1 MIPLKLRLK
10 DLAGPAGMGLF
21 ILAVQIIS
29 LVLAAPLTSYDLKA
43 FDNPQSLWNP
53 VFYIVLIIVFS
64 AVLLII
70 IKFNIRWIISLFI
83 VFAVFSTLIYVL
95 FGVGV
100 MLFPEQSKAT
110 FSLVDVDIPVIVIP
124 VVLASLV
131 LTALMVV
138 YPEWYIV
145 DAVGILT
152 AAGASALFGISL
164 SIVPTVILLVLL
176 AVYDFI
182 AVYKTKHMVKLAEG
196 VMDLKLPILFVL
208 PRKLNYSYVRSK
220 MQKLEPGKEREAY
233 FMGLGDAVMPT
244 ILAVSANAFL
254 KAPAIGFVN
263 VPALGTIVG
272 TLVSY
277 AVLMYFVMKGKP
289 QAGLPFLCTGAIVG
303 FLLGCAAVGLN
314 PFF

>member
-1 MIPLKLRLK
+1 LKLRLI
-10 DLAGPAGMGLF
+10 DLAGPVGMALF
-21 ILAVQIIS
+21 ILAVQIVALL
-29 LVLAAPLTSYDLKA
+29 LVSPLTSYDLKA
-43 FDNPQSLWNP
+43 FENPQSVWNP
-53 VFYIVLIIVFS
+53 LFYIALIVVFS

-70 IKFNIRWIISLFI
+70 IKFNMKWIIQAFM

-95 FGVGV
+95 FGTG
-100 MLFPEQSKAT
+100 T
-110 FSLVDVDIPVIVIP
+110 LVLPGLTWEI
-124 VVLASLV
+124 VLAASVIISIL

-138 YPEWYIV
+138 YPEWYVV
-145 DAVGILT
+145 DAVGIMV

-164 SIVPTVILLVLL
+164 SVVPTIILLILL

-182 AVYKTKHMVKLAEG
+182 AVYKTKHMIKLAEG

-208 PRKLNYSYVRSK
+208 PRRLDYSYVRSK

-244 ILAVSANAFL
+244 VLAVSATAFMTNVPRIGFTNM
-254 KAPAIGFVN
+254 PAIGV
-263 VPALGTIVG
+263 IIG

-289 QAGLPFLCTGAIVG
+289 QAGLPFLCTGAIIG
-303 FLLGCAAVGLN
+303 FLLGCLAIGVN

>member
-1 MIPLKLRLK
+1 M
-10 DLAGPAGMGLF
+10 ALF
-21 ILAVQIIS
+21 ILAVQILS
-29 LVLAAPLTSYDLKA
+29 LLLVAPLTSYDLKA
-43 FDNPQSLWNP
+43 FENPQSVWNP

-64 AVLLII
+64 AVLLVI
-70 IKFNIRWIISLFI
+70 IKFNLRWIIQLFMI
-83 VFAVFSTLIYVL
+83 FAVFSTLIYVL
-95 FGVGV
+95 FGV
-100 MLFPEQSKAT
+100 AT
-110 FSLVDVDIPVIVIP
+110 LLLPGLTWE
-124 VVLASLV
+124 VVLAASVLISIL

-145 DAVGILT
+145 DSVGILV

-164 SIVPTVILLVLL
+164 SVIPTIILLVLL

-182 AVYKTKHMVKLAEG
+182 AVCKTKHMIKLAEG

-220 MQKLEPGKEREAY
+220 TQKLEPGKEREAY

-244 ILAVSANAFL
+244 VLAVSASAFL
-254 KAPAIGFVN
+254 AVPKIFGFTNVPAIGV
-263 VPALGTIVG
+263 IIG
-272 TLVSY
+272 TLLSY

-303 FLLGCAAVGLN
+303 FLAGCAAIGFN

>member
-1 MIPLKLRLK
+1 MKLRLA
-10 DLAGPAGMGLF
+10 DLAGPAGMALF
-21 ILAVQIIS
+21 ILAVQILS
-29 LVLAAPLTSYDLKA
+29 LLLVAPLTSYDLKA
-43 FDNPQSLWNP
+43 FENPQSVWNP

-64 AVLLII
+64 AVLLVI
-70 IKFNIRWIISLFI
+70 IKFNLRWIIQLFMI
-83 VFAVFSTLIYVL
+83 FAVFSTLIYVL
-95 FGVGV
+95 FGV
-100 MLFPEQSKAT
+100 AT
-110 FSLVDVDIPVIVIP
+110 LLLPGLTWE
-124 VVLASLV
+124 VVLAASVLISIL

-145 DAVGILT
+145 DSVGILV

-164 SIVPTVILLVLL
+164 SVIPTIILLVLL

-182 AVYKTKHMVKLAEG
+182 AVYKTKHMIKLAEG

-208 PRKLNYSYVRSK
+208 PRKLDYSYVRSK
-220 MQKLEPGKEREAY
+220 TQKLEPGKEREAY

-244 ILAVSANAFL
+244 VLAVSASAFL
-254 KAPAIGFVN
+254 TAPKILGFTNVPAIGV
-263 VPALGTIVG
+263 IIG
-272 TLVSY
+272 TLLSY

-303 FLLGCAAVGLN
+303 FLAGCAAIGFN

>member
-1 MIPLKLRLK
+1 M
-10 DLAGPAGMGLF
+10 ALF
-21 ILAVQIIS
+21 ILAVQILS
-29 LVLAAPLTSYDLKA
+29 LLLVAPLTSYDLKA
-43 FDNPQSLWNP
+43 FENPQSVWNP

-64 AVLLII
+64 AVLLVI
-70 IKFNIRWIISLFI
+70 IKFNLRWIIQLFMI
-83 VFAVFSTLIYVL
+83 FAVFSTLIYVL
-95 FGVGV
+95 FGV
-100 MLFPEQSKAT
+100 AT
-110 FSLVDVDIPVIVIP
+110 LLLPGLTWE
-124 VVLASLV
+124 VVLAASVLISIL

-145 DAVGILT
+145 DSVGILV

-164 SIVPTVILLVLL
+164 SVIPTIILLVLL

-182 AVYKTKHMVKLAEG
+182 AVYKTKHMIKLAEG

-208 PRKLNYSYVRSK
+208 PRKLDYSYVRSK
-220 MQKLEPGKEREAY
+220 TQKLEPGKEREAY

-244 ILAVSANAFL
+244 VLAVSASAFL
-254 KAPAIGFVN
+254 TAPKILGFTNVPAIGV
-263 VPALGTIVG
+263 IIG
-272 TLVSY
+272 TLLSY

-303 FLLGCAAVGLN
+303 FLAGCAAIGFN